1 MEPGVPS
8 VFAVNVLAPYIL
20 TALIERPKRLVY
32 LSSGMHRGVRHH
44 REVVPEHPQ
53 QKAMPVIGVLSSDSP
68 GPGCSECGRASPR
81 TERDQLCRG
90 TKFGDRMSGM
100 LRTRQAAT
108 ASPSL

>member
-1 MEPGVPS
+1 MKRRELLLLLGCAAAAPH
-8 VFAVNVLAPYIL
+8 ALLA
-20 TALIERPKRLVY
+20 
-32 LSSGMHRGVRHH
+32 
-44 REVVPEHPQ
+44 Q
-53 QKAMPVIGVLSSDSP
+53 QKAMPVIGVLSSDLP